1 MLRRNGWRCPP
12 SRRENP
18 VAGRVWYGTA
28 PPAVGTLG
36 GSSIGGG
43 LADDSQNRKVLGCVD
58 EEHAAQSGPSVA
70 RQPQADRSGPEGRR
84 HGATAVA
91 HARQQRP
98 PQPNNGCEA
107 LR

>member
-1 MLRRNGWRCPP
+1 MRRNGWRRPP
-12 SRRENP
+12 PRRENP
-18 VAGRVWYGTA
+18 VAGRVGYGTA

-36 GSSIGGG
+36 GSSI
-43 LADDSQNRKVLGCVD
+43 QNRKVPGCVD

-70 RQPQADRSGPEGRR
+70 RRPQADRNGPEGRR

-91 HARQQRP
+91 HVRQQRP